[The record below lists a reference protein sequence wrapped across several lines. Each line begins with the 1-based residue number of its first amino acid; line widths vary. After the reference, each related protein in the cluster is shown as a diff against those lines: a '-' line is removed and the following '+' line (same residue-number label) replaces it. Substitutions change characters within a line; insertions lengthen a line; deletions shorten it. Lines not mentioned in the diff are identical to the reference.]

1 MQNTYIPDILKDKLS
16 LFFNY
21 FRSLLFILV
30 SIFLF
35 LALFSFD
42 INDNS
47 FLTSSS
53 EHTNNILGSLGSYPS
68 SFILYTFG
76 LFGYGLVILFFSIS
90 LQLFFKR
97 PSNYFFIK
105 LFIFSISLI
114 FIPQTIIY
122 LKIKLNF
129 IGPISD
135 WGTLAEHLYL
145 LHDNKFWSYGL

>member
-1 MQNTYIPDILKDKLS
+1 M
-16 LFFNY
+16 
-21 FRSLLFILV
+21 
-30 SIFLF
+30 
-35 LALFSFD
+35 
-42 INDNS
+42 
-47 FLTSSS
+47 
-53 EHTNNILGSLGSYPS
+53 
-68 SFILYTFG
+68 
-76 LFGYGLVILFFSIS
+76 FFSIS

-129 IGPISD
+129 IGSISD

-145 LHDNKFWSYGL
+145 LHDNKFWSYGLSAIGIIIFFLSIDILKLRLPKFKINKPRFSTKSKETLQQQLIFSAF